1 VAILLGLV
9 LGVGLATLAENLDR
23 RIKSPE
29 EAVRYLRLPLLTVIP
44 GFALSR
50 GVGKEEGKARL
61 VTIEEPKS
69 HASECYRNLRTSILF
84 STGRPVPKTILI
96 TSAVG
101 GEGKSTTSANLA
113 VVMSQN
119 GRKVLLVDADLRRPS
134 QHRYCARK
142 GSGGIV
148 RLLKEICRPED
159 AVQRSFVEN
168 LDVLLCHE
176 IPGNPSELLGSERM
190 REMLEYFKGRY
201 DAVVIDSPVI
211 ISVPDTLILA
221 SRAEAVILVHRPDA
235 AARDMVR
242 HAREKLGE
250 VKANILGLVLNNV
263 DIDASRHAYSHHY
276 YYGYGTEDEGK
287 THKGRAGK
295 KA

>member
-1 VAILLGLV
+1 M
-9 LGVGLATLAENLDR
+9 
-23 RIKSPE
+23 
-29 EAVRYLRLPLLTVIP
+29 
-44 GFALSR
+44 
-50 GVGKEEGKARL
+50 GKEEGKARL
-61 VTIEEPKS
+61 VTIDEPKS

-113 VVMSQN
+113 VVMSQS

-134 QHRYCARK
+134 QHRYFARK
-142 GSGGIV
+142 TSGGIV
-148 RLLKEICRPED
+148 RLLKETCRPED
-159 AVQRSFVEN
+159 AVQRSFVDN

-176 IPGNPSELLGSERM
+176 VPGNPSELLGSERM
-190 REMLEYFKGRY
+190 REAMEYFRSRY
-201 DAVVIDSPVI
+201 EAVVIDSPVV

-242 HAREKLGE
+242 HAREKLAE
-250 VKANILGLVLNNV
+250 VKANILGLALNNV
-263 DIDASRHAYSHHY
+263 DLDSSRHAYSHHY

-287 THKGRAGK
+287 PRKGREGREA
-295 KA
+295 